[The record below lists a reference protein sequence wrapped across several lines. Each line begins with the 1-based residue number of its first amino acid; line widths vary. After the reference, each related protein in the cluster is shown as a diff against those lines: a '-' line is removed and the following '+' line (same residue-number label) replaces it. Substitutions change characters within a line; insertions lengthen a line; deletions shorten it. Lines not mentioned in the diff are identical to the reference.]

1 MLITPSPA
9 ADGLLEASSSTLL
22 CCLRLHESACGGKS
36 LTAWPIGLRGVV
48 YETAGRLGTVE
59 PAGALRRLGRVCT
72 EGVAAAAW
80 RRRQHGLRV
89 AISFLKEYFRQPAA
103 LCQRDK
109 KFEPMFGIICCC
121 IGSARCTCNGQKGHP
136 PETPKTDTYS
146 ISRLEHY
153 RALES
158 DAEGLSNARALYG
171 RVYGMRR
178 GCRLL
183 WRKKEWEA
191 ARIHVK

>member
-89 AISFLKEYFRQPAA
+89 AISFRRSIFGSRQRCLSATRSSSRCLASSAAASDRRAVPVTAKRATLPKLPRLTPTRLAA
-103 LCQRDK
+103 LSTTAPWNR
-109 KFEPMFGIICCC
+109 
-121 IGSARCTCNGQKGHP
+121 
-136 PETPKTDTYS
+136 TPKG
-146 ISRLEHY
+146 SRMHELYMGGCTGCVVDAVSFGERKNGRQ
-153 RALES
+153 RAL
-158 DAEGLSNARALYG
+158 
-171 RVYGMRR
+171 
-178 GCRLL
+178 
-183 WRKKEWEA
+183 K
-191 ARIHVK
+191 